1 MPAKTPKKITAGQ
14 AAGLVKSGDR
24 VIISHGAA
32 EPQKFLAALVDRH
45 EDLEHVEIIH
55 LRVVGPVLYLY
66 PDKAKSFFHRAMM
79 IGPNVRKPLA
89 EGRADLIPI
98 FYHMVP
104 HFLRSGHIPV
114 DVAVIQLAPPDA
126 NGYCSYGICVS
137 HNPASVGAAK
147 MVIGEVNEQM
157 PVVKSRHK
165 IHLNELDYVIET
177 SYPLYHRVYEEPSSE
192 EAQLAKHVASL
203 IPDGATLQI
212 GLGKMPDA
220 VLTQLKA
227 KNDLGVHTELFGDGV
242 MELTKI
248 GVINNIRKKINRG
261 KILATF
267 AEGSSEFFGWLHEAP
282 VELEVVDYSND
293 PFVIMQNDNVI
304 AINGALEV
312 DITGQVNAESS
323 GTLQIA
329 GVGGQNDFAMGAAR
343 SKGGKF
349 IIAMLS
355 ASGKGGKTFS
365 KIVSAM
371 KAGSGVST
379 SRALAD
385 YVVTEF
391 GVAQLKGKT
400 MAERSRSLIEI
411 AHPDFRDQLKEEARN
426 RQDIG
431 SKI

>member
-1 MPAKTPKKITAGQ
+1 MSVKTPKTITAEQ
-14 AAGLVKSGDR
+14 AAGLVKSGDQ

-32 EPQKFLAALVDRH
+32 EPQKFLIALVNRH
-45 EDLEHVEIIH
+45 EDLEHVEILH
-55 LRVVGPVLYLY
+55 LRVVGPVLYLD
-66 PDKAKSFFHRAMM
+66 PEMAKAFFHRAMM

-114 DVAVIQLAPPDA
+114 DVAVIQLAPPGV

-137 HNPASVGAAK
+137 HNPASVRAAK
-147 MVIGEVNEQM
+147 IVIGEVNQQM
-157 PVVKSRHK
+157 PVVNSPHK
-165 IHLNELDYVIET
+165 IHLSQLDYIIDA
-177 SYPLYHRVYEEPSSE
+177 SYPLYSRVYDEPSAE
-192 EAQLAKHVASL
+192 EVQLAKYVASL
-203 IPDGATLQI
+203 IPNGATLQI

-220 VLTQLKA
+220 VLTQLKG
-227 KNDLGVHTELFGDGV
+227 KNDLGVHTEIFGDGV
-242 MELTKI
+242 MELTKM
-248 GVINNIRKKINRG
+248 GVINNMRKNINRG

-267 AEGSSEFFGWLHEAP
+267 AEGSLEFFGWLREAP
-282 VELEVVDYSND
+282 VEMEVVDYSND

-312 DITGQVNAESS
+312 DITGQINAESS
-323 GTLQIA
+323 GTRQIA
-329 GVGGQNDFAMGAAR
+329 GVGGQSDFALGAAR

-355 ASGKGGKTFS
+355 ASVKGDKRFS
-365 KIVSAM
+365 KIVTAM
-371 KAGSGVST
+371 KAGSGIST

-391 GVAQLKGKT
+391 GIAQLKGKT
-400 MAERSRSLIEI
+400 MAERCRALIEV
-411 AHPDFRDQLKEEARN
+411 AHPDFRDQLREEARQ

-431 SKI
+431 SKM